1 MAKKKKGHKMPVWR
15 KYAKIVVN
23 GAFKIFGIA
32 AASGPAAPAVA
43 NAISNGN
50 INTLGQDVLYNYT
63 GVSLVGK
70 NIDFSQTLVG
80 VGSVA
85 GGIFLFWLGG
95 QLAKHV

>member
-15 KYAKIVVN
+15 KYAKTIVNVT
-23 GAFKIFGIA
+23 FKVFGIA

-43 NAISNGN
+43 NAVSKGN
-50 INTLGQDVLYNYT
+50 IDTLGQDVLYNYT

-70 NIDFSQTLVG
+70 NIDFAQTLVG

-85 GGIFLFWLGG
+85 GGLFLFWLGG
-95 QLAKHV
+95 KLAQHV